1 MITSIS
7 SEALKNMEWT
17 NRQSELVSKCLVL
30 ITKKKRENMQKL
42 QEINETFKKKLLH
55 LLKHDYISLLDHI
68 SPIAIWTN

>member
-42 QEINETFKKKLLH
+42 QEINET
-55 LLKHDYISLLDHI
+55 
-68 SPIAIWTN
+68 